1 MKNPSMKNPSMKRY
15 VFAIAVVSL
24 PVLVAAAVVQQTPAP
39 RNKHVEELERLIA
52 GKEQQPAEQVFKNIQ
67 VFKGMPAIRVLRIME
82 LAFVPNLGVE
92 CSYCHTTGEWES
104 DSKREKGIARE
115 MWTLRGDIQQKVRQI
130 KGKDDEQLSRL
141 LRLGVAPFGRYGA
154 LPPTL
159 Y

>member
-1 MKNPSMKNPSMKRY
+1 MKNSSMKSY
-15 VFAIAVVSL
+15 VFSIAVVSL

-39 RNKHVEELERLIA
+39 RNKHVEELERSIA

-82 LAFVPNLGVE
+82 MAFVPNLGVE

-130 KGKDDEQLSRL
+130 TGKDDVPLTCYTCHKGQAKPTF
-141 LRLGVAPFGRYGA
+141 APGG
-154 LPPTL
+154 
-159 Y
+159 

>member
-82 LAFVPNLGVE
+82 LAFVPNFGVE

-130 KGKDDEQLSRL
+130 TGKDDVPLTCYTCHKGQAKPTF
-141 LRLGVAPFGRYGA
+141 APGG
-154 LPPTL
+154 
-159 Y
+159 